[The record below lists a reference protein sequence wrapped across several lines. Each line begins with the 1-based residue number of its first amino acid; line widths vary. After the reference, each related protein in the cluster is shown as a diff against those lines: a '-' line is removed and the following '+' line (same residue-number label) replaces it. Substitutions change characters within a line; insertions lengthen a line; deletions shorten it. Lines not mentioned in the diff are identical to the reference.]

1 MSLPPVFRCR
11 RSTVA
16 IFAIACLFVLGFFKG
31 VLVAEAIATVALG
44 VAGAN
49 SAEGIFS
56 KKQET
61 KSAKQKPK
69 KS

>member
-1 MSLPPVFRCR
+1 M
-11 RSTVA
+11 VA
-16 IFAIACLFVLGFFKG
+16 IFAIACLFTLGFFKG
-31 VLVAEAIATVALG
+31 VMVAEAIATVALG

-56 KKQET
+56 KKPNQE
-61 KSAKQKPK
+61 KEVKKLAEENQKPTK